1 LFNYLFHNSSFFL
14 DTSIK
19 DKDIYSTNAN
29 FYVEKT
35 IGRIQ
40 FLITVEYADSYVR
53 KYRTLLDSF
62 TILIAG
68 FNLITE
74 LCRKLNFLLTKS
86 FYYCS
91 IIEPIITN
99 SRPKTFKKNISIKN
113 PIISNHLSMTPSL
126 SCSKAK
132 LNKNKSLRNN
142 NPLLILNNQTTP
154 LKYIPSFHNNL
165 DDIFDPMKIDITNI
179 LTDIQTQKIRED
191 IKFLDN
197 IYFFFRKLF
206 HSNNK
211 KQMYLQ
217 RLEELLHEELSLDYL
232 FKEFKRIK
240 NFLNK
245 DYQNF
250 QTDNW
255 NIISKN
261 QFSINVSSIKHM

>member
-1 LFNYLFHNSSFFL
+1 
-14 DTSIK
+14 
-19 DKDIYSTNAN
+19 
-29 FYVEKT
+29 
-35 IGRIQ
+35 
-40 FLITVEYADSYVR
+40 
-53 KYRTLLDSF
+53 
-62 TILIAG
+62 
-68 FNLITE
+68 
-74 LCRKLNFLLTKS
+74 
-86 FYYCS
+86 
-91 IIEPIITN
+91 
-99 SRPKTFKKNISIKN
+99 
-113 PIISNHLSMTPSL
+113 
-126 SCSKAK
+126 
-132 LNKNKSLRNN
+132 
-142 NPLLILNNQTTP
+142 
-154 LKYIPSFHNNL
+154 
-165 DDIFDPMKIDITNI
+165 MKIDITNI

-217 RLEELLHEELSLDYL
+217 RLEELLHEELSIDYL